1 MQNMNLNSVAD
12 LISFGQEIGK
22 NLSAPAIIE
31 LVGDV
36 GSGKT
41 TLTRG
46 IAKGLG
52 IKEPVSSP
60 SFTISRHYA
69 FAKNNHEQNLVH
81 YDFYRLADP
90 GLMVEDLAESL
101 NDQNTITIIE
111 WADTVA
117 DILPEN
123 RTTIKIT
130 LNDDDSRHIEIKQPK
145 WNST

>member
-1 MQNMNLNSVAD
+1 MNLFTEAD

-22 NLSAPAIIE
+22 NLSAPAVIE

-52 IKEPVSSP
+52 VKEPVSSP
-60 SFTISRHYA
+60 SFTISKHYA
-69 FAKNNHEQNLVH
+69 FTKNKHEYNLVH
-81 YDFYRLADP
+81 YDFYRLPDP
-90 GLMVEDLAESL
+90 GLMAEDLDESL

-123 RTTIKIT
+123 HTTIKIS
-130 LNDDDSRHIEIKQPK
+130 LNDDGSRHVEV
-145 WNST
+145 TE